1 MTILP
6 GVFCLVYVPC
16 MPGFTGVTCR
26 IVHHLPLLC

>member
-6 GVFCLVYVPC
+6 GVFYLVYVPLYA
-16 MPGFTGVTCR
+16 GLYGVTCR